1 MIYSILVGF
10 SRVTTIGAKH
20 TKPEKK
26 KLREGR
32 EHVLC
37 RNLGYHLEALDIFI
51 GRGFLQEMVVSSYCN
66 ISKDFGHLV

>member
-26 KLREGR
+26 KLREG

-37 RNLGYHLEALDIFI
+37 RNLGYNFEALDIFI
-51 GRGFLQEMVVSSYCN
+51 GPGFLQEMVASSHCN